1 MVKKCILLLRYS
13 IKQQPEKHKERHIIT
28 IRTIF
33 LLFITLI
40 VLNIYG
46 KSTNNQEI
54 DKFAEELAK
63 KLLLCRYTLLK
74 QKDFDK
80 VYNQS
85 KLTLFFFIVG
95 KDYLFFFFKL
105 SQRIMMRWI
114 DNTKKKIGSNTLLAK
129 ASLGNLSNT
138 KGKSITTNINN
149 TFCSLFFIANII
161 LVLFFN
167 RDIRKL

>member
-13 IKQQPEKHKERHIIT
+13 IKQQPEKHNERDIIT

-54 DKFAEELAK
+54 DKFIEELAK

-85 KLTLFFFIVG
+85 ELTLFFFIVG
-95 KDYLFFFFKL
+95 KDYLFFFLKL

-129 ASLGNLSNT
+129 DSLGNLSNT

-149 TFCSLFFIANII
+149 TFCSLFFITNII

-167 RDIRKL
+167 GDS